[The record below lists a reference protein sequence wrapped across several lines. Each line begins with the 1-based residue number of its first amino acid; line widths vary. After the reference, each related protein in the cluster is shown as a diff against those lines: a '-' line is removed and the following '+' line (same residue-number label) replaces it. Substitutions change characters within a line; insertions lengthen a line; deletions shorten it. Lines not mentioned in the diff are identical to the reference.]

1 MSEVEPTVTQQA
13 GPDYLVVM
21 GASAGGVVTLQRI
34 VAGLPPDLPAAVCI
48 VLHLA
53 PSSPSALAR
62 ILDLAGPL
70 PCRPAADG
78 DALRPGEILVA
89 PPDRHLV
96 IEDEHVRLT
105 TEPQEHGHRPSV
117 DVMFRSAA
125 GAYGEHVLGVVLSGA
140 QDDGT
145 AGLASI
151 KAAGGRTVVQDPSE
165 ALYSGM
171 PSSALANV
179 AVDAVVPSDRV
190 AETITKL
197 VSASRDRPGA
207 G

>member
-21 GASAGGVVTLQRI
+21 GASAGGVVTLLRI

-78 DALRPGEILVA
+78 DALRPGVILVA

-96 IEDEHVRLT
+96 IEHEHVRLT

-125 GAYGEHVLGVVLSGA
+125 SAYGEHVLGVVLSGA

-151 KAAGGRTVVQDPSE
+151 KAGGGRTVVQDPSE

-171 PSSALANV
+171 PSSALASV